1 MPELGD
7 GESNPPSKKM
17 RKLRA
22 GSTAAEEEVAS
33 ASAVKKITLRVAS
46 LDGSSLDLTVPSQE
60 LVSEVKRTIGQ
71 VWHVVVCCDCL
82 QPVCLEWW

>member
-1 MPELGD
+1 
-7 GESNPPSKKM
+7 
-17 RKLRA
+17 
-22 GSTAAEEEVAS
+22 
-33 ASAVKKITLRVAS
+33 VKKITLRVAS